1 MLAPFNFQ
9 APFIQNEKERSEIVV
24 SIYEHHIVNSH
35 LLHPKLRKRYQLD
48 LTHTFRAKGVM
59 SEISGGSFIARGLLK
74 FGVLF
79 RCFFSE
85 RGKDVPFII
94 ENKSFSTEQHEIAVQ
109 WNRTFFFSGKKRFF
123 DAVMIHDEK
132 EKRILDYFGKPH
144 LLLSVLSF
152 EAEQNGAL
160 KITSGQQWF
169 LIFGKKIPI
178 PKWLRGKS
186 TVYESYHDEN
196 ACFSIEVHVENDIL
210 GTLFYYKGSF
220 QEAGTVE

>member
-1 MLAPFNFQ
+1 M
-9 APFIQNEKERSEIVV
+9 V

-59 SEISGGSFIARGLLK
+59 SEISGGSFIARGFLK

-94 ENKSFSTEQHEIAVQ
+94 ENKAFSTEQHEIAVQ

-160 KITSGQQWF
+160 KITSGKQWF

-196 ACFSIEVHVENDIL
+196 ACFTIEVHVENDIL